1 MRPVLLV
8 ILIAISFSASAQW
21 WRVDLKLKK
30 KQERPAAIERPV
42 DHSFARLPALKIS
55 HPKIYPVQFDRTPY
69 SYLAAE
75 DIVMK
80 AAQHNMRFRVYAD
93 ASYNFSELAHLYIKE
108 NRLSE
113 AKWYL
118 LQSNNISRQ
127 QNDDKHTIANLMDL
141 AFIKSS
147 IGDYAL
153 AQDDLTEAHDLA
165 TAKGLNEFL
174 TEIEKRLLDLKQ
186 NRLIPAKLVTRYA
199 ETPEKNSKAE

>member
-1 MRPVLLV
+1 
-8 ILIAISFSASAQW
+8 SAQW
-21 WRVDLKLKK
+21 WRIDLKFKK
-30 KQERPAAIERPV
+30 TQERPPVIERPV
-42 DHSFARLPALKIS
+42 DHSFARMPALKIS
-55 HPKIYPVQFDRTPY
+55 HPQITPVRFDRTEY

-93 ASYNFSELAHLYIKE
+93 ASYNFSELARLYIKQ

-118 LQSNNISRQ
+118 LQSNIISRQ

-141 AFIKSS
+141 AFIKTN
-147 IGDYAL
+147 IGDYTL
-153 AQDDLTEAHDLA
+153 AQEDLNEARDLA
-165 TAKGLNEFL
+165 GAKGLNEFL

-186 NRLIPAKLVTRYA
+186 TRLIPAKLITRYA